1 MEANAGL
8 VAGSHKRNELVVIR
22 PDNEGVSFFCFFPS
36 FPRPSCFLS
45 FFLHTQWH
53 SGIGME
59 EGWISVRLTVSF
71 FLSFVSA
78 LLPERER
85 ERVIQTKLC
94 VPQNGLTEISVWV
107 FLLSAAAA
115 AKASESCEGP
125 YLSNL
130 WG

>member
-22 PDNEGVSFFCFFPS
+22 PDNEGVSVS
-36 FPRPSCFLS
+36 FPPSLAYLS
-45 FFLHTQWH
+45 FFLSPH
-53 SGIGME
+53 SMAFWNRME

-71 FLSFVSA
+71 LYSFLPSF
-78 LLPERER
+78 LPCFQRER
-85 ERVIQTKLC
+85 ERVIQPKLG
-94 VPQNGLTEISVWV
+94 VPQNGLTEMSVWV

-125 YLSNL
+125 HLSNL